1 MKKMLHSLCFL
12 AVIFSNCVFA
22 ADKKIELIEF
32 KDAAIEDATR
42 ILAAMTGSNIAV
54 TQAASGVQVNLLLRD
69 VYLKHAVDTLS
80 RVSGLWYR
88 YSKSNDSY
96 LIMTEEQ
103 YQGDIV
109 VYRDDIVRT
118 FTLRH
123 QNTESAAQTIKNLYG
138 DRVELT
144 LEDDNNGFDGLNFDT
159 ADEATVVARRS
170 DSEDENSSSNS
181 SSNSNTDSSDN
192 EEDKDK
198 TVQLADQELS
208 SGVIKQLGET
218 ENVDSDKASRLL
230 GATTPIYV
238 TTNAIH
244 NLLFVRTSD
253 ENAMAEI
260 EKIVQETDRP
270 TPQVLLEMKIV
281 RISVGDEY
289 EQDFDLSFN
298 DATAIQ
304 SVENTGSYN
313 LGDSAIAGVPYKSDN
328 DPLEKV
334 VRDLTLLNGN
344 EVTSAGFSALT
355 GGFYQYY
362 SKYVNA
368 RVSLLEKND
377 QAEAI
382 AKPVVM
388 ASNNRPARLFIGE
401 EKVIATSLDTS
412 TLFSNANDA
421 GDRST
426 TTTSTLETERRKVGN
441 TLILLPSINADR
453 TVTIDILQ
461 ETSTVKRNGLRF
473 PYFDNSDNQIKSI
486 DLDSVEEENVKTVVV
501 AKDGYTIALG
511 GMIDNSSSEAET
523 KVPLLG
529 DLPFLGDL
537 FKSKN
542 TADTN
547 SQYVMLL
554 TPHILLSPEE
564 SQDKS
569 REISEF
575 DYDTYKEPSSTTP
588 APQARSYEVADYVA
602 LNRYAYA
609 HAHDQP
615 LPELSGLL
623 VNDVAQMPLASL
635 LDNTALVAWPVSS
648 AVHDGLHITTVK
660 VRNQSDTAQQILLPE
675 LPGDWLAAT
684 ADQDNLAPFNQG
696 TDSTHLYLLSDKPMK
711 DIMQALEVGGR

>member
-1 MKKMLHSLCFL
+1 MKKYIQTLLVCLCIAAPTAN
-12 AVIFSNCVFA
+12 AVT
-22 ADKKIELIEF
+22 KTIEF
-32 KDAAIEDATR
+32 VEFKNAAIEDATR

-54 TQAASGVQVNLLLRD
+54 TQAASGAQVNLLLRD
-69 VYLKHAVDTLS
+69 VDLKHAVDTLS

-88 YSKSNDSY
+88 YSKSNNSY

-144 LEDDNNGFDGLNFDT
+144 LEEDNNGFDGLNFDT

-170 DSEDENSSSNS
+170 ENDDENN
-181 SSNSNTDSSDN
+181 NNDTNTDSSDDTD
-192 EEDKDK
+192 DKDK

-218 ENVDSDKASRLL
+218 ENVDADKASRLL

-289 EQDFDLSFN
+289 DQDFNLSFN
-298 DATAIQ
+298 DAQVAEGITATGTFTP
-304 SVENTGSYN
+304 SSTNFDNTPYTAS
-313 LGDSAIAGVPYKSDN
+313 GDTISTLARRFSQLSGDN
-328 DPLEKV
+328 
-334 VRDLTLLNGN
+334 
-344 EVTSAGFSALT
+344 VTAAGFDSVT
-355 GGFYQYY
+355 GGFYQLY

-368 RVSLLEKND
+368 KVSLLEKND

-412 TLFSNANDA
+412 TLFSNANES

-426 TTTSTLETERRKVGN
+426 STTSTLETERRKVGN

-461 ETSTVKRNGLRF
+461 ETSTVKRGGLRF
-473 PYFDNSDNQIKSI
+473 PYFDNSDNQIKSV

-542 TADTN
+542 TADTK

-575 DYDTYKEPSSTTP
+575 DYDTYKEPSSAAP
-588 APQARSYEVADYVA
+588 MPQARSYEVADYVA
-602 LNRYAYA
+602 LSRYAYA
-609 HAHDQP
+609 QAHDQP
-615 LPELSGLL
+615 LPKLSGLQ
-623 VNDVAQMPLASL
+623 VNEVAQTPLASL
-635 LDNTALVAWPVSS
+635 LNNTALVAWPVS
-648 AVHDGLHITTVK
+648 AAEHDGLHITTVK
-660 VRNQSDTAQQILLPE
+660 VRNQSDTTQQILLPE
-675 LPGDWLAAT
+675 LPGEWLAAT
-684 ADQDNLAPFNQG
+684 TDQEYLAAFNQG
-696 TDSTHLYLLSDKPMK
+696 KDSTHLYLLSDKPMA
-711 DIMQALEVGGR
+711 DIIQTLEAGNR

>member
-1 MKKMLHSLCFL
+1 MKKMLRSLCFL

-170 DSEDENSSSNS
+170 EDDDENN
-181 SSNSNTDSSDN
+181 NNTSTDN
-192 EEDKDK
+192 NNDDTDDKDK

-575 DYDTYKEPSSTTP
+575 DYDTHKEPSSTTP

-660 VRNQSDTAQQILLPE
+660 VRNQSNTAQQILLPE
-675 LPGDWLAAT
+675 LPGGWLAAT

-696 TDSTHLYLLSDKPMK
+696 KDSTHLYLLSDKPMK